1 MIHHEKSK
9 DVAHVPVLWDEALC
23 RRQGS
28 GAVGGAWC
36 GMEAST
42 IAEVTKLSE
51 KHVGEV
57 MRSLGY
63 DNEKIAAAVD
73 QYLNS
78 QSGPLK
84 DGTEM
89 ADGWAESG
97 KPRRPK
103 KVRPLLPL
111 WPRQHCPRE
120 RSGAT
125 IGSPRLAC
133 EVALRGLLSWLD
145 ALAAA
150 CICAAWPRSG
160 RRLA

>member
-1 MIHHEKSK
+1 MIHIGKKGRGTH
-9 DVAHVPVLWDEALC
+9 VLWDEVCAAGRARAC
-23 RRQGS
+23 
-28 GAVGGAWC
+28 AVGGAWC
-36 GMEAST
+36 GMEASA

-63 DNEKIAAAVD
+63 DNEKIAAALD

-125 IGSPRLAC
+125 IGSARLAC